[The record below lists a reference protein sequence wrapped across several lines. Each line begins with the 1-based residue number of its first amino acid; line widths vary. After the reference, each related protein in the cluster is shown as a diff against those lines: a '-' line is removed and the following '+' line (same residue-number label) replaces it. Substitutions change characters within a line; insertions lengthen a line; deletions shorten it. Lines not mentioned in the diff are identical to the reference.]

1 VGGAWTT
8 VYLASEPETLDHLDL
23 IAASIAPG
31 AAPTWELPS
40 TGRVSGL
47 IDATVDLLHAVAGR
61 LPEAAPAAGPAVETP
76 SATQSST
83 GTGFFV
89 GDRVLV
95 TAGHVVGGCDR
106 VALADGTELR
116 RLGSDAALD
125 VAAFASPAPARAWF
139 GLSRIARAR
148 LGQRVHA
155 AGFPYY
161 SIVGTALHL
170 TGGNVSALTGVNDD
184 ARFFS
189 FTAPVQPGN
198 SGGPLI
204 DGEGRV
210 MGLVVSRLSE
220 HYIVEETGSLPQNMN
235 YALGSAELAAF
246 LQRIDAPLNDGGLGS
261 FDMDAGAPEGFEQAV
276 VPVICLAGA
285 MHAGQ

>member
-1 VGGAWTT
+1 
-8 VYLASEPETLDHLDL
+8 LLE
-23 IAASIAPG
+23 
-31 AAPTWELPS
+31 
-40 TGRVSGL
+40 
-47 IDATVDLLHAVAGR
+47 ATVELLHAVAGD
-61 LPEAAPAAGPAVETP
+61 LPVRAPPATP
-76 SATQSST
+76 SATEST

-89 GDRVLV
+89 ADRVLL
-95 TAGHVVGGCDR
+95 TASHVVGACAR

-125 VAAFASPAPARAWF
+125 VAAFASPAPSSDWF
-139 GLSRIARAR
+139 TLSAGPRAR

-170 TGGNVSALTGVNDD
+170 TGGNVSALAGVNDD

-204 DGEGRV
+204 DAEGRV

-220 HYIVEETGSLPQNMN
+220 NYIVEETGSLPQNMN

-246 LQRIDAPLNDGGLGS
+246 LDRIGADRHSGGLDGGGLGP
-261 FDMDAGAPEGFEQAV
+261 FDMDAGTPEGFERAV
-276 VPVICLAGA
+276 VPVICLSGA
-285 MHAGQ
+285 SPNGD